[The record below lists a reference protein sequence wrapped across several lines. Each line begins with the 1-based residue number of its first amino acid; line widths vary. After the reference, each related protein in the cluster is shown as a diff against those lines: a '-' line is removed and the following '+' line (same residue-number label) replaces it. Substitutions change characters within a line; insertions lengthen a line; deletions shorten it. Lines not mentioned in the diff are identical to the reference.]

1 MLQLPKNEFRIS
13 ITSGCNMKCV
23 YCHNEGNHVI
33 NQLSK
38 DDIEELI
45 KNSYD
50 LGLEQVRITGGE
62 PLIHKDIYEICQML
76 AEKYNLK
83 VGINT
88 NIIEIEK
95 LMYMIEK
102 GWIYRVVVGI
112 DYFDGKISKQSP
124 VGISSKQALA
134 NVLRVKNSG
143 VNVTIS
149 TVFNGDYENLYNLV
163 NWCKENQIRI
173 KILEEVDSEVAIAP
187 KAEYLI
193 MKDRIYRDFGL
204 TPMFD
209 EKFKEWH
216 GVDKNGFTA
225 VTFFHSHCRIREC
238 DVCKKMHL
246 RVTSCGGL
254 KQCIQSN
261 EADIDYRQGNIR
273 ENIIKALE
281 QPIKMNYKPARYINT
296 SLI

>member
-1 MLQLPKNEFRIS
+1 MLQLPKNEYRIS

-62 PLIHKDIYEICQML
+62 PLIHKDILEIVQML
-76 AEKYNLK
+76 AEKYHLK

-112 DYFDGKISKQSP
+112 DYFDAPISKQSP
-124 VGISSKQALA
+124 VGISSKQALE

-143 VNVTIS
+143 VNVTIA
-149 TVFNGDYENLYNLV
+149 TVYEGNYDNLYKLV
-163 NWCKENQIRI
+163 NWCRENEIRI
-173 KILEEVDSEVAIAP
+173 KILEEVTEEIAETTS
-187 KAEYLI
+187 KQYLE
-193 MKDRIYRDFGL
+193 MKERILKDFGL
-204 TPMFD
+204 TAKFD
-209 EKFKEWH
+209 PKFKEWH
-216 GVDKNGFTA
+216 GMKQDFVA
-225 VTFFHSHCRIREC
+225 VTFFHSHCRINEC
-238 DVCKKMHL
+238 EVCKDMHL
-246 RVTSCGGL
+246 RVTSCGRF
-254 KQCIQSN
+254 KQCIQTS
-261 EADIDYRQGNIR
+261 EYDIDIKKGNVR
-273 ENIIKALE
+273 ENILKALT
-281 QPIKMNYKPARYINT
+281 QPVNIRIKEARYVD
-296 SLI
+296 SSVM

>member
-1 MLQLPKNEFRIS
+1 MLQLPKNEYRIS

-50 LGLEQVRITGGE
+50 LNLEQVRITGGE
-62 PLIHKDIYEICQML
+62 PLIHKEIFDICEML
-76 AEKYNLK
+76 SEKYHLK

-95 LMYMIEK
+95 LMYMIQK

-112 DYFDGKISKQSP
+112 DYFDAPISKQSP
-124 VGISSKQALA
+124 IGISSKQALE

-143 VNVTIS
+143 VNITIS
-149 TVFNGDYENLYNLV
+149 TVFNGDYDNLYKLV
-163 NWCKENQIRI
+163 KWSYDNGIRI
-173 KILEEVDSEVAIAP
+173 KILEEVNNEVAESTG
-187 KAEYLI
+187 KEYLE
-193 MKDRIYRDFGL
+193 MKEKILSDFNL
-204 TPMFD
+204 SAKFD
-209 EKFKEWH
+209 DKFREWH
-216 GVDKNGFTA
+216 GMNGDFTA

-246 RVTSCGGL
+246 RVTSCGSL
-254 KQCIQSN
+254 KQCIQSEEN
-261 EADIDYRQGNIR
+261 DIDYRRGNIR
-273 ENIIKALE
+273 ENIVKALS
-281 QPIKMNYKPARYINT
+281 QPVNFDIKPVRYVDAST
-296 SLI
+296 L

>member
-38 DDIEELI
+38 DDIESLI

-62 PLIHKDIYEICQML
+62 PLIHKEIFDICQML
-76 AEKYNLK
+76 AEKYHLK

-95 LMYMIEK
+95 LMYMINK
-102 GWIYRVVVGI
+102 GWIYRVVVGL
-112 DYFDGKISKQSP
+112 DYFDAPISKQSP
-124 VGISSKQALA
+124 IGISSKQALE
-134 NVLRVKNSG
+134 NILRVKESG

-149 TVFNGDYENLYNLV
+149 TVYNGDYDNLYKLV
-163 NWCKENQIRI
+163 NWAHENKIRI
-173 KILEEVDSEVAIAP
+173 KILEEVKNEIADAPDSNYLEM
-187 KAEYLI
+187 KAKILN
-193 MKDRIYRDFGL
+193 DFNLVGRY
-204 TPMFD
+204 D
-209 EKFKEWH
+209 DKFKEWH
-216 GVDKNGFTA
+216 GMDGDFTA

-246 RVTSCGGL
+246 RVTSCGSL
-254 KQCIQSN
+254 KQCIQS
-261 EADIDYRQGNIR
+261 EEDDVDFRQGNIR
-273 ENIIKALE
+273 ENIIKALT
-281 QPIKMNYKPARYINT
+281 QPVNFDVKPVRYVDT